1 MVPKST
7 TVGDCTLKL
16 TIRDRECI
24 SNQILTEFLI
34 FEVEHNERE
43 EAKRASSRPEFDDSL
58 LLMFYPY
65 S

>member
-1 MVPKST
+1 MVPKLT

-16 TIRDRECI
+16 TIRDRECT

-34 FEVEHNERE
+34 FEAEHNERE

>member
-7 TVGDCTLKL
+7 TVEESTLKL

-34 FEVEHNERE
+34 FEAEHNERE

>member
-1 MVPKST
+1 MVPKLT

-16 TIRDRECI
+16 TIRDRECT
-24 SNQILTEFLI
+24 SNQILTEFSI

-43 EAKRASSRPEFDDSL
+43 EAKRASNRPEFDDSL